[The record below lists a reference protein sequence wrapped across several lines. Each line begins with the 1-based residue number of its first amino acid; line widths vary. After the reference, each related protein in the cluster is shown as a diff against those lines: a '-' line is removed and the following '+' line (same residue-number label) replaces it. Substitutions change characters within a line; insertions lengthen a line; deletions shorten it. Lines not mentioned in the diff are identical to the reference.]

1 MPRLST
7 IAALWLTRW
16 LPSGLPML
24 LTSRARWFTVSV
36 IWAIAGFAFPL
47 LTPATAFLSRGLQ
60 PSLTSVTGMSDELAY
75 YVAFTL
81 CRVPLTAVFGMLVAA
96 VQCTMVEDVRPAAR
110 RWIVAAGI
118 ASCVATLIW
127 LPTSL
132 VALEIA
138 GGAFNETE
146 RLLLLMFGAGTL
158 CGLVAFAQRRAVPA
172 VAAPRWWV
180 PTSTLAAVVGVL
192 VESRL

>member
-1 MPRLST
+1 MRLASRAQWVAANVIWT
-7 IAALWLTRW
+7 IA
-16 LPSGLPML
+16 G
-24 LTSRARWFTVSV
+24 V
-36 IWAIAGFAFPL
+36 AFPL
-47 LTPATAFLSRGLQ
+47 LTPATAFLSRGLE

-81 CRVPLTAVFGMLVAA
+81 CRVPLTAVFGMQIAA
-96 VQCTMVEDVRPAAR
+96 VQCTMVEEVRPPAR

-132 VALEIA
+132 VALQIA
-138 GGAFNETE
+138 GGAFDDTE
-146 RLLLLMFGAGTL
+146 RLLLLAFGAGTL
-158 CGLVAFAQRRAVPA
+158 AGLVAFAQRRAVPV
-172 VAAPRWWV
+172 VAAPRWLV
-180 PTSTLAAVVGVL
+180 PMSALAAVVGVL